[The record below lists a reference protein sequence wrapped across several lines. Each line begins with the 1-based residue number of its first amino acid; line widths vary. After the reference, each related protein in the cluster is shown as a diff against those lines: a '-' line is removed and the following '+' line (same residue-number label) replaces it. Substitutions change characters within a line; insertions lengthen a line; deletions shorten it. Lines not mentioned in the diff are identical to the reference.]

1 MAGREFQI
9 GMHHLAKNQ
18 WAGMM
23 KDGSG
28 ARQGPVKAGFQPTLP
43 EWTSG
48 PKSAKGARD
57 KQHEDICHIC
67 RRNLI
72 HVPCSATLIYYQYV
86 NDAGVSQAALDQQV
100 RQNPQASAQQLRA
113 GAGASQISIGEIA
126 PILLNSRKARHEVEK
141 SKSFSSLKE
150 SFETPWIVKA
160 DLLDRQFICMQTPFM
175 HDVLLRDSVQSWHT
189 ENLEPESGRHG
200 IITDGTH
207 DFFKEGVLLTS
218 LVFSQVVLRWVVVLY
233 TWIGRQ
239 NVDHHTPHF
248 SQLVNVIAEIC
259 AAGLGYTFD
268 DQLFSAI
275 LDFSNAQ
282 RNGFIEAFMSEDE
295 RFITANSQEH
305 QKSSK
310 RPSEAIRP
318 PGSNLLQSYSWDAN
332 SCFIDAPLEAYFW
345 AFGCM
350 SDAVRAEFLRRIRTE
365 AADTAGLRDI
375 MEHFG
380 SGGFSAVQF
389 LLQDTLR

>member
-1 MAGREFQI
+1 
-9 GMHHLAKNQ
+9 
-18 WAGMM
+18 
-23 KDGSG
+23 
-28 ARQGPVKAGFQPTLP
+28 
-43 EWTSG
+43 
-48 PKSAKGARD
+48 
-57 KQHEDICHIC
+57 
-67 RRNLI
+67 
-72 HVPCSATLIYYQYV
+72 
-86 NDAGVSQAALDQQV
+86 LDQQV

-141 SKSFSSLKE
+141 SKVRQQILAPPLSRNSGFQLLQSFSSLKE

-268 DQLFSAI
+268 DQLFSAV
-275 LDFSNAQ
+275 
-282 RNGFIEAFMSEDE
+282 
-295 RFITANSQEH
+295 
-305 QKSSK
+305 K
-310 RPSEAIRP
+310 
-318 PGSNLLQSYSWDAN
+318 
-332 SCFIDAPLEAYFW
+332 
-345 AFGCM
+345 
-350 SDAVRAEFLRRIRTE
+350 
-365 AADTAGLRDI
+365 
-375 MEHFG
+375 
-380 SGGFSAVQF
+380 
-389 LLQDTLR
+389 